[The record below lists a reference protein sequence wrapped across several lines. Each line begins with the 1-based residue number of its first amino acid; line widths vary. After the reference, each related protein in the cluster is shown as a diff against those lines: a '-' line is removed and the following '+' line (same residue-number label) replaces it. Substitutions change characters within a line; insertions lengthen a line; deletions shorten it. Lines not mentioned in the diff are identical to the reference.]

1 MTLNRDDARAPTVVR
16 VAQVADAEAAG
27 QLLHDFQAEFNDETP
42 GPATIAARI
51 RELIGSGETVVLLA
65 GTGPPEG
72 LAVLRLRPS
81 IFRPALECYLA
92 ELYVVPAMR
101 GRGRGRGLMEAAI
114 AEAKRRG
121 ADYMDLA
128 TSEADVAGR
137 HLYERL
143 GFTNRDGGANGPIS
157 YLYER
162 DIEHVARAVS

>member
-1 MTLNRDDARAPTVVR
+1 MTFNRDEARDAAVVR
-16 VAQVADAEAAG
+16 VAQVADAEAVG
-27 QLLHDFQAEFNDETP
+27 QLLHDFQAEFDDETP
-42 GPATIAARI
+42 GPGAIAARI

-65 GTGPPEG
+65 GARPPEG
-72 LAVLRLRPS
+72 LAVLRLRRS

-101 GRGRGRGLMEAAI
+101 GCGRGRRLMEAAI
-114 AEAKRRG
+114 AEARCRG

-128 TSEADVAGR
+128 TSEADLAAR

-143 GFTNRDGGANGPIS
+143 GFSNREGGANGPIS

-162 DIEHVARAVS
+162 DI